1 MDVATL
7 VIRSDA
13 RDIEHGSRALS
24 DLTRIGSATENSL
37 ARMASNIDASF
48 SRATSVI
55 KSFAAAYSGM
65 KLLEF
70 SKEVTLMAAHY
81 NTLGVVMNTVGKN
94 AGYSTVQLQQTES
107 ALRQTGIS
115 ALESRQNI
123 ARMIQA
129 NVDLSQSTQLARIA
143 QDAAVIG
150 NLNSSESYTRLV
162 YGIQS
167 AQTEILRT
175 IGINVNFEAGYRK
188 LAAQLGKTADALSE
202 TEKIQARINEVME
215 KGKMIAGAY
224 EASMGEAG
232 KQLNSMKRYIDDLK
246 ASAGQAFM
254 EPFTRGVTKATDAL
268 KFLSENSETVGK
280 TLTWALGGAT
290 LLAISKTSGALGQ
303 LVADTSKQGVAARVT
318 AAAALES
325 ARAEAVNAAAALRSA
340 QASAVLGGS
349 QTALSAAKARN
360 TVATNALTVA
370 TSNYARAATMAGIA
384 ARGASAA
391 LAAVGG
397 PFGVFIA
404 AAAVVAYN
412 WDKIAEAAGDAAAI
426 SENAARRIAAAMSE
440 GAKAPLATLQT
451 EIALAKKGMAEAD
464 EELRKG
470 TKKIFDGTAYYTV
483 PLSRDELNAIKVRS
497 DAYRDNLLA
506 AEKVY
511 GIAMP
516 RSMAEGLK
524 GATFDIRIEDQ
535 KKFIR
540 DNLRLLSDSAAVSKM
555 KAGAREE
562 LVAGVAAAKAK
573 IKALEDEQKNAATG
587 ETSLSRIAQLKGS
600 YTPAAEKIRA
610 DIREIEKAAAEGVI
624 SQEEAAKLLA
634 QANEKLNSA
643 LRGGNGGRG
652 PGGGG
657 ERLANIRADI
667 TSLRAYHDSL
677 TQLGDAAQ
685 KLTEGEKQ
693 LNRLLAQ
700 RQRLASGEDGPAKGQ
715 GQRAQSILL
724 LDREIALIKEKIRL
738 EKSTKGLEVLYTDLA
753 ETTSGIRATET
764 YIQRLDT
771 LGLRVHR
778 LTDAEKK
785 LLEVK
790 AEREA
795 LIKQPVPTDPDE
807 LRSRNERI
815 WRFDQRIEARQ
826 GLVDIENMAS
836 ARKALAEA
844 KEELERYNATMFM
857 SQEAKER
864 YLYFL
869 DKEREVVATLPGEYA
884 ELITAY
890 DESRAKAREFTT
902 GWNQAL
908 AQYAENVGNQAAQ
921 GQRAFET
928 ATTSMTDTL
937 TKFFMSGK
945 LGWQDFANSVIEQII
960 RIQVQQATLSMV
972 QGGFSLDWLPSGLF
986 GPSVIGSAKGNLFYN
1001 GQVVRAF
1008 ASGGA
1013 FANSVASS
1021 PTLAPMALF
1030 GEAGPEA
1037 IMPLARD
1044 GAGRL
1049 GVKAQGAGTEVNL
1062 ALNVINQSSQPVS
1075 ASASQPR
1082 FDGRQMVVDIVLTD
1096 LRRGG
1101 PVSQGIKA
1109 IVGK

>member
-1 MDVATL
+1 MDIATL
-7 VIRSDA
+7 IIRADA
-13 RDIEHGSRALS
+13 REIEGSGRALS
-24 DLTRIGSATENSL
+24 DLARVGSATENSL

-55 KSFAAAYSGM
+55 KSFVAAYSGM

-202 TEKIQARINEVME
+202 TEKIQARVNEVME
-215 KGKMIAGAY
+215 KGKMISGAY
-224 EASMGEAG
+224 EASMEEAG
-232 KQLNSMKRYIDDLK
+232 KQLNSMKRYADDLK
-246 ASAGQAFM
+246 TSAGQEFM
-254 EPFTRGVTKATDAL
+254 VPFTRGVTKATDAL

-303 LVADTSKQGVAARVT
+303 LIVDTSKQGVAARVT
-318 AAAALES
+318 ATAALES
-325 ARAEAVNAAAALRSA
+325 ARAEATNAAAALRSA
-340 QASAVLGGS
+340 QASAALGGS

-370 TSNYARAATMAGIA
+370 TNNYARAATMAGIA

-397 PFGVFIA
+397 PFGLFIA
-404 AAAVVAYN
+404 AAAVVVYN

-426 SENAARRIAAAMSE
+426 SENSARRISAAMSAA
-440 GAKAPLATLQT
+440 AKAPLAALQT

-470 TKKIFDGTAYYTV
+470 TKKLFDGTAYYEI

-497 DAYRDNLLA
+497 NAYRANLLE
-506 AEKVY
+506 AEKAY
-511 GIAMP
+511 SIAMP

-540 DNLRLLSDSAAVSKM
+540 DNLRLLSDSAAMSKM
-555 KAGAREE
+555 KAGAKEE
-562 LVAGVAAAKAK
+562 LLSGVAAAKAK
-573 IKALEDEQKNAATG
+573 IKELEDEQKNAATG
-587 ETSLSRIAQLKGS
+587 ETSLTRVAQLKGS

-634 QANEKLNSA
+634 QANEKLNSS
-643 LRGGNGGRG
+643 LRGGKGGRG
-652 PGGGG
+652 QGGGAD
-657 ERLANIRADI
+657 RLANIRADLI
-667 TSLRAYHDSL
+667 SLREYHDNLSR
-677 TQLGDAAQ
+677 LGDAAQ
-685 KLTEGEKQ
+685 KLTEGERQ
-693 LNRLLAQ
+693 LNRLIAQ
-700 RQRLASGEDGPAKGQ
+700 RQSLASGEGSTTKGQ
-715 GQRAQSILL
+715 GNRAPSIIL

-753 ETTSGIRATET
+753 ETTSGVRAAET

-771 LGLRVHR
+771 LGLRVQR

-790 AEREA
+790 TEREA
-795 LIKQPVPTDPDE
+795 LIKQPVPSDPDE

-815 WRFDQRIEARQ
+815 WQFDQRIEARQ
-826 GLVDIENMAS
+826 GLVDIENMAT

-844 KEELERYNATMFM
+844 REELERYNATMFM

-864 YLYFL
+864 YIYFL
-869 DKEREVVATLPGEYA
+869 DKEREGVATLPGEYA
-884 ELITAY
+884 KLIASY

-908 AQYAENVGNQAAQ
+908 AQYADNVGNKAAQ

-928 ATTSMTDTL
+928 ATNSMTDMQ
-937 TKFFMSGK
+937 TKFFMTGK

-960 RIQVQQATLSMV
+960 RIQMQQATLSMI
-972 QGGFSLDWLPSGLF
+972 GGGLSLDWLPSGLF

-1001 GQVVRAF
+1001 GQVVRTF

-1013 FANSVASS
+1013 FTNSVVSS
-1021 PTLAPMALF
+1021 PTMAPMALF

-1037 IMPLARD
+1037 IMPLTRD
-1044 GAGRL
+1044 NAGRL

>member
-7 VIRSDA
+7 IIRSDA
-13 RDIEHGSRALS
+13 SDIENSTRALS
-24 DLTRIGSATENSL
+24 GLSRIGSATENSL
-37 ARMASNIDASF
+37 ARMASNIDASL
-48 SRATSVI
+48 SRTTSIV
-55 KSFAAAYSGM
+55 KSFVAAYSGM
-65 KLLEF
+65 KLLEL
-70 SKEVTLMAAHY
+70 SKEVTLVAAHY

-202 TEKIQARINEVME
+202 TEKIQARVNEVME
-215 KGKMIAGAY
+215 KGKMISGAY

-232 KQLNSMKRYIDDLK
+232 KQLNSMKRYVDDLK
-246 ASAGQAFM
+246 TSMGQEFM
-254 EPFTRGVTKATDAL
+254 EPFTRGVTKATDSL

-290 LLAISKTSGALGQ
+290 LLAISKTSEALGQ
-303 LVADTSKQGVAARVT
+303 LVVDTSKQGVAARIT
-318 AAAALES
+318 ATAALEG
-325 ARAEAVNAAAALRSA
+325 ARAEAANAAAALRSA
-340 QASAVLGGS
+340 QASAALGGS
-349 QTALSAAKARN
+349 QTGLSAAKARN
-360 TVATNALTVA
+360 TVATNALTAA
-370 TSNYARAATMAGIA
+370 TNNYARAATMAGIA

-397 PFGVFIA
+397 PFGLFIA

-426 SENAARRIAAAMSE
+426 SENAARRISAAMSE
-440 GAKAPLATLQT
+440 GAKAPLAALQSQ
-451 EIALAKKGMAEAD
+451 IVQAQKGMAEAD

-497 DAYRDNLLA
+497 DAYRANLLA
-506 AEKVY
+506 AEKAY

-535 KKFIR
+535 KRFIR
-540 DNLRLLSDSAAVSKM
+540 DNLRLLSDSAAMSKM
-555 KAGAREE
+555 KAGTRED
-562 LVAGVAAAKAK
+562 LLSGVEAAKAK
-573 IKALEDEQKNAATG
+573 IKELEDEQKRAATG
-587 ETSLSRIAQLKGS
+587 ETSLTRIAQLKGS

-634 QANEKLNSA
+634 QANEKLNSS
-643 LRGGNGGRG
+643 LRGGKGGRG
-652 PGGGG
+652 QGGGS

-667 TSLRAYHDSL
+667 TSLREYHDSL

-693 LNRLLAQ
+693 LNRLRAQ
-700 RQRLASGEDGPAKGQ
+700 RQELVEPSAGNTKSQ
-715 GQRAQSILL
+715 SNRAAAIVM

-753 ETTSGIRATET
+753 DSTAGVRAAET

-771 LGLRVHR
+771 LGLRVQR

-795 LIKQPVPTDPDE
+795 LIKQPVPADPAE
-807 LRSRNERI
+807 LRSRNERL
-815 WRFDQRIEARQ
+815 WQFDQRIEARQ
-826 GLVDIENMAS
+826 GLVDIENMAT

-844 KEELERYNATMFM
+844 REELERYNATMLM
-857 SQEAKER
+857 SQEGKER
-864 YLYFL
+864 YIYLL
-869 DKEREVVATLPGEYA
+869 EKEKEGIATLPGEYA
-884 ELITAY
+884 RLIASY

-908 AQYAENVGNQAAQ
+908 AQYAENVGNKAAQ

-928 ATTSMTDTL
+928 ATNSMTDML
-937 TKFFMSGK
+937 TKFFMTGK

-960 RIQVQQATLSMV
+960 RIQMQQATLSMI
-972 QGGFSLDWLPSGLF
+972 GGGLSLDWLPSGLF
-986 GPSVIGSAKGNLFYN
+986 GPSVIGSANGNLFYS
-1001 GQVVRAF
+1001 GQVVQAF

-1013 FANSVASS
+1013 FTNSVVSS
-1021 PTLAPMALF
+1021 PTMAPMALF

-1037 IMPLARD
+1037 IMPLTRD
-1044 GAGRL
+1044 NAGRL
-1049 GVKAQGAGTEVNL
+1049 GVKAQGAGAEVNL

-1075 ASASQPR
+1075 ASTSQPR

>member
-7 VIRSDA
+7 IIRSDA
-13 RDIEHGSRALS
+13 SDIGNSTRALN
-24 DLTRIGSATENSL
+24 DLSRTGSATENSL
-37 ARMASNIDASF
+37 ARMASTIDTSF

-55 KSFAAAYSGM
+55 KSFAAAYSGL
-65 KLLEF
+65 KLVEF

-167 AQTEILRT
+167 AQTEILRM

-202 TEKIQARINEVME
+202 TEKIQARVNEVME
-215 KGKMIAGAY
+215 KGKMISGAY

-232 KQLNSMKRYIDDLK
+232 KQLNSMKRYVDDLK
-246 ASAGQAFM
+246 TSMGQAFM

-280 TLTWALGGAT
+280 TLTWALGSAT

-303 LVADTSKQGVAARVT
+303 LVVDTSKQGVAARVT
-318 AAAALES
+318 ATAALEN

-340 QASAVLGGS
+340 QASAALGGS

-397 PFGVFIA
+397 PFGLFVA

-426 SENAARRIAAAMSE
+426 SENSARRIAAAMSAA
-440 GAKAPLATLQT
+440 AKAPLAALQT
-451 EIALAKKGMAEAD
+451 EMALAKKGMAEAD

-470 TKKIFDGTAYYTV
+470 TKGVFDGTVYYEI
-483 PLSRDELNAIKVRS
+483 PLSRDELNAIKVRR
-497 DAYRDNLLA
+497 DGYRSNLLDA
-506 AEKVY
+506 QQSYDQVMSRSKV
-511 GIAMP
+511 
-516 RSMAEGLK
+516 EGLK
-524 GATFDIRIEDQ
+524 GATFEIQIEDQ
-535 KKFIR
+535 KRFIR
-540 DNLRLLSDSAAVSKM
+540 DNLRLLNDSAAMSKM
-555 KAGAREE
+555 KAGSRENLLSGVEAAR
-562 LVAGVAAAKAK
+562 AK
-573 IKALEDEQKNAATG
+573 IKALQDEQKSAATG
-587 ETSLSRIAQLKGS
+587 ETSLTRIAQLKGS

-634 QANEKLNSA
+634 QANDKLNSS
-643 LRGGNGGRG
+643 LRGGKGGRG
-652 PGGGG
+652 QDGGS

-667 TSLRAYHDSL
+667 TSLREYHDSL

-693 LNRLLAQ
+693 LNRLRAQ
-700 RQRLASGEDGPAKGQ
+700 RQELVEPSAGNTKRQ
-715 GQRAQSILL
+715 GNRAAAIVL

-753 ETTSGIRATET
+753 ETASGIRQAET

-778 LTDAEKK
+778 LTEAEKK
-785 LLEVK
+785 LLEVRV
-790 AEREA
+790 ERET
-795 LIKQPVPTDPDE
+795 LIKQPVPMDPDE
-807 LRSRNERI
+807 LRNRNERI
-815 WRFDQRIEARQ
+815 WQFDQRIEARQ
-826 GLVDIENMAS
+826 GLVDVENMAT

-844 KEELERYNATMFM
+844 REELERYNATMFM
-857 SQEAKER
+857 SQEGKEK
-864 YLYFL
+864 YIYFL
-869 DKEREVVATLPGEYA
+869 EKEKEGIAILPGEYA
-884 ELITAY
+884 KLIASY

-908 AQYAENVGNQAAQ
+908 AQYAENVGNKAAQ
-921 GQRAFET
+921 AQRAFET
-928 ATTSMTDTL
+928 ATNSMTDVL
-937 TKFFMSGK
+937 TRFFMTGQ

-960 RIQVQQATLSMV
+960 RIQMQQATLSMI
-972 QGGFSLDWLPSGLF
+972 GGGISLDWMPSGMF
-986 GPSVIGSAKGNLFYN
+986 GPSVIGSANGNLFYS
-1001 GQVVRAF
+1001 GQVVQAF

-1013 FANSVASS
+1013 FTNSVVSS
-1021 PTLAPMALF
+1021 PTMAPMALF

-1049 GVKAQGAGTEVNL
+1049 GVKAQGAGSEVNL
-1062 ALNVINQSSQPVS
+1062 TLNVINQSSQPVS
-1075 ASASQPR
+1075 ASTSQPR
-1082 FDGRQMVVDIVLTD
+1082 FDGRQMVVDIVLMD